1 MDTNQG
7 SGRDGRWQPVQAVRW
22 SDAACLLL
30 DQRLLPDEETYL
42 RCTTPA
48 EVADAIREMVVR
60 GAPAIGIAAAY
71 GAVLA
76 YRLAGEDEVRLDEYL
91 GVLGQARPTAA
102 NLRWAL
108 RRVRAAA
115 GPAAA
120 NAWASALDEARAIHK
135 EDIEMNYAMGRL
147 GAELI
152 RVPGN
157 VVTHCNAGALATGGF
172 GTALGV
178 IREAW
183 SQGHV
188 SRVFVGETRPW
199 LQGSRLTA
207 WELSRDGIPVS
218 VSVDSAMA
226 RNMRDHQP
234 SWLIVGADR
243 IAANGDVANKIGTYA
258 LAVLARA
265 HGARVMVVAPTSTI
279 DMDTPSGAQIPIE
292 DRSGG
297 EIWAATGAEPP
308 PPGIALENPAF
319 DITPAAMIDV
329 LITEKGIIE
338 HPDEASMQ
346 TLMGADPG
354 T

>member
-1 MDTNQG
+1 MDTNQEG
-7 SGRDGRWQPVQAVRW
+7 ARQGGWQPVQAVRW
-22 SDAACLLL
+22 SDAGCLLL

-42 RCTTPA
+42 HCSTPA

-76 YRLAGEDEVRLDEYL
+76 YRLAGEDEARLEGYL
-91 GVLGQARPTAA
+91 SVLARARPTAA

-108 RRVRAAA
+108 RRVQAAA

-120 NAWASALDEARAIHK
+120 DAWTSALEEARAIHQ
-135 EDIEMNYAMGRL
+135 EDIERNHAMGRL
-147 GAELI
+147 GAALI
-152 RVPGN
+152 RAPGN

-226 RNMRDHQP
+226 SNMRDHRP

-243 IAANGDVANKIGTYA
+243 VAANGDVANKIGTYA
-258 LAVLARA
+258 LAVIARA
-265 HGARVMVVAPTSTI
+265 HGTRVMVVAPSSTV

-297 EIWAATGAEPP
+297 EIWSATGAEQK
-308 PPGIALENPAF
+308 PPGVDLENPAF
-319 DITPAAMIDV
+319 DVTPAAMIDV
-329 LITEKGIIE
+329 LVTEKGVIE
-338 HPDEASMQ
+338 HPDEASMKR
-346 TLMGADPG
+346 LMGSNIG
-354 T
+354 L